1 MNFLYAKW
9 ILLSERYGTVP
20 VYFNLNNVIFID
32 SKSCGEDFPA
42 YLSQLEYAF
51 SIWCAINGEH
61 YPIQNVPFVCLINI
75 SDSSKAE
82 VFPYSPFQIEENII
96 SSSTSSGTMFPSNI
110 LKKEIGSQVTT
121 SLDISYLQYK
131 YIKEQIEEALKIN
144 VAMQCLSY
152 LCNSNK
158 ANSNILF
165 SFSLVSEIYHSV
177 FEKTSSTLKVLSSTA
192 VNKFQFYNSYK
203 SQNTMVGVISN
214 AQKVGQYNPNFS
226 SITSQI
232 NTSVYVPT
240 TVQNPVYFSINEK
253 LSLDFVLNYLT
264 FISVYGSSS
273 NSQLNVSL
281 NINGNSYAGSINSI
295 ENLVLIDYNI
305 IGESLAS
312 NRQHVEPK
320 ISIEFDLK
328 TNKVTLAS
336 LENMNENSLSYYD
349 SKTIQEMY
357 YL

>member
-9 ILLSERYGTVP
+9 MLLSERYGTVP
-20 VYFNLNNVIFID
+20 VYFNLDNVIFID

-51 SIWCAINGEH
+51 SIWCAVNGEH
-61 YPIQNVPFVCLINI
+61 YPIQNVPFVCFINI

-96 SSSTSSGTMFPSNI
+96 SSSTSSGTVFPSNI

-131 YIKEQIEEALKIN
+131 YIKEQIEEAFKID
-144 VAMQCLSY
+144 VAMKCFSY

-165 SFSLVSEIYHSV
+165 NSSLISEVYQSV
-177 FEKTSSTLKVLSSTA
+177 FEKTNSILKVDSSAA
-192 VNKFQFYNSYK
+192 VSKFQFYNSYK
-203 SQNTMVGVISN
+203 TQKNMIGVISST
-214 AQKVGQYNPNFS
+214 QKVGRYNPKFS
-226 SITSQI
+226 SIVFRT
-232 NTSVYVPT
+232 NTSVYIPT
-240 TVQNPVYFSINEK
+240 TVQNPVYFSITEK
-253 LSLDFVLNYLT
+253 LSLDFILNYLT
-264 FISVYGSSS
+264 FISVFGSSS

-281 NINGNSYAGSINSI
+281 NINGNNYASSINSI
-295 ENLVLIDYNI
+295 ENLVFIDYNI

-312 NRQHVEPK
+312 NRQNVEPK
-320 ISIEFDLK
+320 INIEFDLK
-328 TNKVTLAS
+328 TNKLTLAS